1 MSRVYK
7 CSKFKIELYIP
18 NCDNV
23 SEIDKLSISLY
34 TDEPELSADFIDG
47 FDFHGNIVSF
57 IVPAEALCNLH
68 DGVLRYT
75 VQGYKGEDFFVI
87 ERQSN
92 YFLKSP
98 SEYGKCDLNPINET
112 LNVNEDNIMI
122 ITPEDYNAIGF
133 STVKIDAND
142 FAREKYNEGYN
153 QALSEGGCPELEEIY
168 IHENGVYE
176 GAYNKVNVNVAG
188 GEGGNCNMGQLYVD
202 WPSYWNSN
210 VFYPENEGYDGY
222 NAVEIN
228 ASNAFREIKEETK
241 NKIVDDLQI
250 ITINSNDRG
259 YITPPST
266 LYGDIKSNNII
277 ETININNNSC
287 IEIAFRDLIG
297 GSLISNNTYIFDD
310 GNLNS
315 FSLLKRDD
323 NNLDFRWGKYKG
335 LIHYDNSKLNTI
347 VLKFYDTENPVI
359 VNDSTD
365 DVFGYF
371 EEIQGYVDGN
381 LYLNSTDSPGTFL
394 FKSLKIWNHYDSYNA
409 GEEPDY
415 ILEPYRYGQKGLV
428 AKTKDGTTT
437 YPGSITD
444 DSATV
449 ENVSIN
455 NFEGWKQI
463 NVEADGYLLREDLY
477 WLFVNNNLSESENF
491 SSDIE
496 LNCTTSEGMMYNDYY
511 HDDQPTFSYKN
522 NYYMY
527 GYIRVPGTSLVKPW
541 VYKEGNS
548 FGNTQVCPNFWI
560 GGFNCENVMYIENIF
575 EGADGLYYMEQLNDL
590 GHSFSTIQLLDF
602 SQSSLNDRAGWY
614 MSEPTFSKL
623 ADTVYDFSQGPNQYG
638 IEYAEVKF
646 GGNFIEQ
653 ESKNKWIA
661 KGWRVVE

>member
-188 GEGGNCNMGQLYVD
+188 GEGGECKIGDLHVEWD
-202 WPSYWNSN
+202 SGWNEN
-210 VFYPENEGYDGY
+210 NFYAQDDGYDGY
-222 NAVEIN
+222 SYIHIN
-228 ASNAFREIKEETK
+228 ANNAFRTIKEETK
-241 NKIVDDLQI
+241 NKIVDDLQT
-250 ITINSNDRG
+250 ITINSNNKG

-266 LYGDIKSNNII
+266 LYGDIKSNNVI

-287 IEIAFRDLIG
+287 IEIAFRDFIG

-310 GNLNS
+310 GNLNN

-335 LIHYDNSKLNTI
+335 LIHYDNSKSNTI

-359 VNDSTD
+359 VNDSSD
-365 DVFGYF
+365 DVFGNF

-381 LYLNSTDSPGTFL
+381 LYLNSNDTPGAFL

-455 NFEGWKQI
+455 NFEGWKGI
-463 NVEADGYLLREDLY
+463 NVEADGYLIREDLY
-477 WLFVNNNLSESENF
+477 YLFMVENQQEFDNFASETE
-491 SSDIE
+491 E
-496 LNCTTSEGMMYNDYY
+496 CQTSEGMMYFK
-511 HDDQPTFSYKN
+511 DDNPVFNYKQDGFMLGN
-522 NYYMY
+522 
-527 GYIRVPGTSLVKPW
+527 IHPPGTSLIKPW

-548 FGNTQVCPNFWI
+548 LGNIKQLPNYWI
-560 GGFNCENVMYIENIF
+560 GGFSCKHIMYIENIF
-575 EGADGLYYMEQLNDL
+575 EGAEGLYYMEQLNDL
-590 GHSFSTIQLLDF
+590 GNSFSTIQTLDF
-602 SQSSLNDRAGWY
+602 SQSSLSDRAGWY
-614 MSEPTFSKL
+614 LAEPTFSKL

-646 GGNFIEQ
+646 GGNFVKQ

>member
-188 GEGGNCNMGQLYVD
+188 GEGGSCNLGQLDVNWVTGWD
-202 WPSYWNSN
+202 ENH
-210 VFYPENEGYDGY
+210 FYAFDDGYDGY
-222 NAVEIN
+222 SVVSIHVSDAY
-228 ASNAFREIKEETK
+228 REIKEETK
-241 NKIVDDLQI
+241 NKIVDDLQT
-250 ITINSNDRG
+250 ITINSNDKG
-259 YITPPST
+259 YITPPTT
-266 LYGDIKSNNII
+266 LYGNIKSNNII

-310 GNLNS
+310 GNLNN

-335 LIHYDNSKLNTI
+335 LIHYDNSKSNTI

-365 DVFGYF
+365 DVFGNF
-371 EEIQGYVDGN
+371 EEIQGYVDGK
-381 LYLNSTDSPGTFL
+381 LYLNSNDTPGAFL

-437 YPGSITD
+437 YPGSIID

-449 ENVSIN
+449 ENVSIK

-463 NVEADGYLLREDLY
+463 NVEANGYLLREDLY
-477 WLFVNNNLSESENF
+477 YLFMVENQEEFDDFASEAE
-491 SSDIE
+491 E
-496 LNCTTSEGMMYNDYY
+496 CQTSEGMMYFTYDKPVFN
-511 HDDQPTFSYKN
+511 YKQDGFMIGN
-522 NYYMY
+522 IYP
-527 GYIRVPGTSLVKPW
+527 PGTSLIKPW

-548 FGNTQVCPNFWI
+548 LGEYKMLPNCWI
-560 GGFNCENVMYIENIF
+560 GGFSCKHIMYIENIF
-575 EGADGLYYMEQLNDL
+575 EEAYQLYYMEQLNDL
-590 GHSFSTIQLLDF
+590 GYSFSTIQTLDF
-602 SQSSLNDRAGWY
+602 SQSSLNDRAGWPR
-614 MSEPTFSKL
+614 SEPTFSKL

>member
-188 GEGGNCNMGQLYVD
+188 GEGGECKIGDLHVEWDSN
-202 WPSYWNSN
+202 WNEKN
-210 VFYPENEGYDGY
+210 FYAADDGY
-222 NAVEIN
+222 NGYGYIHIN
-228 ASNAFREIKEETK
+228 ANNAFKTIKEETK
-241 NKIVDDLQI
+241 NKIVDNLQV
-250 ITINSNDRG
+250 ITINSNNKG

-266 LYGDIKSNNII
+266 LYGDIKSNNVI

-297 GSLISNNTYIFDD
+297 GSLISNNTYINDD
-310 GNLNS
+310 EILNS

-365 DVFGYF
+365 NIFGSF

-381 LYLNSTDSPGTFL
+381 LYLSSNDSPGEFL

-444 DSATV
+444 DSAKV

-477 WLFVNNNLSESENF
+477 YLFMVENQQEFDHFASEAE
-491 SSDIE
+491 E
-496 LNCTTSEGMMYNDYY
+496 CQTSEGVMYFRNDG
-511 HDDQPTFSYKN
+511 PVFRYKSSDFMIGN
-522 NYYMY
+522 MHP
-527 GYIRVPGTSLVKPW
+527 PGTSLIKPW

-548 FGNTQVCPNFWI
+548 LGDCKILPKYWI
-560 GGFNCENVMYIENIF
+560 GGFNCYSIMYIENIF
-575 EGADGLYYMEQLNDL
+575 EEANYLEYMEELNGL
-590 GHSFSTIQLLDF
+590 GVSFSTIQTLDF
-602 SQSSLNDRAGWY
+602 SQSSLNDRAGWF
-614 MSEPTFSKL
+614 MAEPTFSKL

-653 ESKNKWIA
+653 ESKDKWIA